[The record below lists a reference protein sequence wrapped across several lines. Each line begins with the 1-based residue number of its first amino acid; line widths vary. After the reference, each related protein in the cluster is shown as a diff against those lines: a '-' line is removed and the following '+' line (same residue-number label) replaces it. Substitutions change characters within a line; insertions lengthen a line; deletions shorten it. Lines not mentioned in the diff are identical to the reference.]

1 MSKLPLAL
9 RLQGKIAGFGR
20 AREQGRPSGAGVA
33 CDPMQFLSSVQLG
46 LPSAGA
52 RLYFLGGGEQ
62 RWIVHLLDISG
73 NIGKDS
79 NHFDKDY
86 RRNCYYIYNDYLWR
100 SGSKAYRAALSRA
113 GFCMARRSMVWVAS
127 TAKSFVRLLSFS
139 THVILT
145 LLRISDFS
153 RAAMT
158 EEVAAAGL
166 EQGRQPG
173 LIEVPEHQEA

>member
-1 MSKLPLAL
+1 MQLEITS
-9 RLQGKIAGFGR
+9 IGR
-20 AREQGRPSGAGVA
+20 STVLGWG
-33 CDPMQFLSSVQLG
+33 CD
-46 LPSAGA
+46 
-52 RLYFLGGGEQ
+52 Q
-62 RWIVHLLDISG
+62 RWIGRLADISG

-79 NHFDKDY
+79 NHFGNDY

-166 EQGRQPG
+166 EQGRQPD